1 MNDPELPL
9 RLAKYLKDRKE
20 IGKKYRLM
28 LEGLSE
34 VHGITEREMEDLQS
48 VLSAGMKWGDVIET
62 DEGSLECVPS
72 GSLRRG
78 EPEMVFGKKLKYIPI
93 REGETK

>member
-1 MNDPELPL
+1 
-9 RLAKYLKDRKE
+9 
-20 IGKKYRLM
+20 
-28 LEGLSE
+28 
-34 VHGITEREMEDLQS
+34 MEDLQS

-78 EPEMVFGKKLKYIPI
+78 EPEMVFGKKFKYIPI

>member
-1 MNDPELPL
+1 MSDPELPL
-9 RLAKYLKDRKE
+9 RIAKYLKDKKE

-28 LEGLSE
+28 LEGLE
-34 VHGITEREMEDLQS
+34 ELHGLDEKTVEAMQS
-48 VLSAGMKWGDVIET
+48 QLSAGMKWGDVIET

-78 EPEMVFGKKLKYIPI
+78 DPEMFFGKKFKYIK